1 MKKKID
7 ETALM
12 SELRRESSF
21 FRDATAHE
29 ERDPMEPTGE
39 AGAPAPQVELPPAHA
54 TVVTRAHEPMSPCY
68 PDNLI
73 DAIRKAVKAVGRE
86 DSTIRLTREEKMELR
101 DIAYTFERQG
111 QSISGNVLHR
121 IALHFVLTDYR
132 EDGKESVL
140 SRVVE
145 ALAS

>member
-12 SELRRESSF
+12 TELRRESSF
-21 FRDATAHE
+21 FRDAQKPPEQLEAAGETA
-29 ERDPMEPTGE
+29 G
-39 AGAPAPQVELPPAHA
+39 QPPSNQQSTVDA
-54 TVVTRAHEPMSPCY
+54 TMISRAHEPMAPRYS
-68 PDNLI
+68 DELI
-73 DAIRKAVKAVGRE
+73 DGIRKAVKAVGRE

-101 DIAYTFERQG
+101 SIAYTFERKG
-111 QSISGNVLHR
+111 QPISGNVLHR

-132 EDGKESVL
+132 ENGEESIL
-140 SRVVE
+140 TRVIE

>member
-12 SELRRESSF
+12 TELRRESSF
-21 FRDATAHE
+21 FRDAAAPQVP
-29 ERDPMEPTGE
+29 DPATV
-39 AGAPAPQVELPPAHA
+39 AGQAAAPAPEAEPRPAHA
-54 TVVTRAHEPMSPCY
+54 TTMARAHEPMGQRY
-68 PDNLI
+68 PDELI

-101 DIAYTFERQG
+101 DIAYTFERRG
-111 QSISGNVLHR
+111 HPISGNVLHR
-121 IALHFVLTDYR
+121 IALHFVLADYQ
-132 EDGKESVL
+132 EKGEESIL
-140 SRVVE
+140 SRVIE